1 MLAVFGALSLNL
13 DDRILNPQILSRNQV
28 DEEWFPL
35 IGSEHR
41 TKPKAQLQFHNP
53 LEVIN
58 VEGVA
63 LQVDEKVQILVS
75 PAVLPENVGWVRVSW
90 ENVEAPSSK
99 DWIAV

>member
-1 MLAVFGALSLNL
+1 MLAVFGAPSLNL
-13 DDRILNPQILSRNQV
+13 DKKILNPQLRSRNQV
-28 DEEWFPL
+28 DKDWFPL
-35 IGSEHR
+35 VGSEHR
-41 TKPKAQLQFHNP
+41 TKPKAQLRFHNP

-63 LQVDEKVQILVS
+63 LQVDEKMQISVL
-75 PAVLPENVGWVRVSW
+75 PAVLPENVGWVRVTW